1 MPSHMSVQKIAT
13 KRNSLAEMLIDYIL
27 QRFSDKLY
35 SEGYI
40 KEEAIPEQ
48 QKSFSRN
55 DCSEVYDHYIELH
68 FSDKIDS
75 QERTFEIWAQTT
87 CYKGNATGKPESNKT
102 YEIRET
108 LVEAL
113 TLRKWLV
120 EEEKNFR
127 TIHFTLGPSNYTYG
141 WFMHAKENAFDLS
154 LYPQYAQD
162 EDVFDAIIELGKDAV
177 YQFDFYEKLD
187 SLMEENNHSLC
198 GLISDTVNALVD
210 YFINGF
216 PVSEMA
222 NKQAVL
228 LNEIQESS
236 TELMDYCVELSQNTG
251 MDIKGNSVKMLDGED
266 IVDPV
271 LGKTLKRLIQ
281 TNPFLPVALDA
292 LNDWSTWSK
301 NVFSR
306 TTLKNDL
313 SDYVYDLWSDISDN
327 RYVIHRLLMRIYT
340 EGSINYIQD
349 LTIEGVDEHNL
360 YNGHHTPEQISQIV
374 AYLCEKYI
382 EHEIA
387 TPMELYG
394 KLTSTQAK
402 TLVNSSLKFERIN
415 GTSLKPSFFY
425 LEEYIA
431 PKYELVSFDEA
442 SLAAPIAYYSK
453 FAENLNV
460 KAYDNLK
467 VIRDTDTKKNLAI
480 VKGKFFR
487 QPEFPR
493 RVKEESY
500 VGITAKYDLIDNV
513 FVEKYPNIPF
523 IMFIDMAQN
532 YTPPAFAIRRL
543 INYGWQPF
551 FQLNR
556 LMTYLNKLNGGDE
569 S

>member
-13 KRNSLAEMLIDYIL
+13 KRNSLAEMLIDYTL
-27 QRFSDKLY
+27 QCFSEKLY
-35 SEGYI
+35 KEGYI
-40 KEEAIPEQ
+40 KEESIPEQ

-55 DCSEVYDHYIELH
+55 DCSEVYDHFIELH
-68 FSDKIDS
+68 FSDKIDT

-87 CYKGNATGKPESNKT
+87 CYKGNETGKPESNKT

-120 EEEKNFR
+120 EERKNFR

-141 WFMHAKENAFDLS
+141 WFMPAKENAFDLS
-154 LYPQYAQD
+154 LYPQYAQGQ
-162 EDVFDAIIELGKDAV
+162 DVFDAVIELGKDSV

-187 SLMEENNHSLC
+187 SLMEENTHPLC
-198 GLISDTVNALVD
+198 TFISNTVNALVD
-210 YFINGF
+210 YFIKGF
-216 PVSEMA
+216 PASEMA

-228 LNEIQESS
+228 LDEIQKSS
-236 TELMDYCVELSQNTG
+236 IELMDWSVESSQNSG
-251 MDIKGNSVKMLDGED
+251 MDIKGKSVKMLDGED

-292 LNDWSTWSK
+292 LNDWSSWAR

-306 TTLKNDL
+306 TTLKKAL
-313 SDYVYDLWSDISDN
+313 PDYIYDLWSDDSDN

-349 LTIEGVDEHNL
+349 LSIKGVDEHNL
-360 YNGHHTPEQISQIV
+360 YNGNHTPDQITQIV

-382 EHEIA
+382 EHGI
-387 TPMELYG
+387 TSSVELYDR
-394 KLTSTQAK
+394 LTSSQAK
-402 TLVNSSLKFERIN
+402 SLVNSSLKFERIN

-431 PKYELVSFDEA
+431 PKYELVSFEEA
-442 SLAAPIAYYSK
+442 SLAPPIAYYSK

-460 KAYDNLK
+460 KPYDNLK
-467 VIRDTDTKKNLAI
+467 IIRSSDTKKNLAI

-500 VGITAKYDLIDNV
+500 VGITTKYDLIDKV
-513 FVEKYPNIPF
+513 FVEKYPNMPF

-551 FQLNR
+551 FRLDR
-556 LMTYLNKLNGGDE
+556 LMAYLNKLNGSDE
-569 S
+569 L